1 MMFHRRIHFFKKS
14 YILFLVLY
22 LFSTHIQA
30 DSIDFMLWKYRV
42 EAIATVGKGTYA
54 PLWLTAN
61 RYGWGS
67 TTPNAAA
74 IRTGVFGQVPI
85 QLYGHMSVGVDL
97 SGAYHF
103 SSQLALQQM
112 YLDLGWKRLNLSL
125 GMKERCTF
133 LRSDLSL
140 SSGTLVED
148 ANARPV
154 PQARLELTDYVPV
167 PWTRKW
173 LGLKGYLAY
182 GKFTDSDWQEDFVA
196 AGQRFVRGA
205 YYHSKGALFRIGNQ
219 EKWPWSLELGL
230 QMATQFGGAQYRK
243 TASGDVQYE
252 FGVPIDWKTLVRVF
266 LAMQGGGT
274 STRGD
279 QLNAE
284 GNTVGAWLGRFVY
297 DFPNNWKLQVYA
309 EHYFEDES
317 EMFFQYGMWRDGLLG
332 IDLTLPK
339 KRWVDRV
346 VWEGLASDHQAGPIL
361 YEWFDATFPGIQ
373 ISACDNYYNHGFYGG
388 WQHWGLGMG
397 HPLLPGPAYNAD
409 HSIRFS
415 SNRVRAHHVGI
426 SGSPFRDWSYR
437 MKISFARHWGTYKQ
451 PLKEVTRQTS
461 GLVEVTWKPSVWDG
475 WSFSGA
481 VAADLGGLIGNSLG
495 GMVTVKKEGVLLKR

>member
-1 MMFHRRIHFFKKS
+1 MRK
-14 YILFLVLY
+14 LVFCLLTIFVGVSFQTWGQDY
-22 LFSTHIQA
+22 QR
-30 DSIDFMLWKYRV
+30 WQYRV
-42 EAIATVGKGTYA
+42 EAVATVGKGTYA

-67 TTPNAAA
+67 TMPNVSAVRA
-74 IRTGVFGQVPI
+74 GMFGIVSI
-85 QLYGHMSVGVDL
+85 QRYGHLAVGMDL

-103 SSQLALQQM
+103 ASRLAIQQM
-112 YLDLGWKRLNLSL
+112 HLDLGWKQLNLSL
-125 GMKERCTF
+125 GMKERSPF

-154 PQARLELTDYVPV
+154 PQARLELMDYVPV
-167 PWTRKW
+167 PWTREW
-173 LGLKGYLAY
+173 LGLKGYVAY

-205 YYHSKGALFRIGNQ
+205 YYHSKGALLRVGNQ
-219 EKWPWSLELGL
+219 KKRPWSLELGL

-243 TASGDVQYE
+243 TASGDAQYE

-284 GNTVGAWLGRFVY
+284 GNTVGAWLGRFTY
-297 DFPNNWKLQVYA
+297 DFPSDWKLQVYA

-339 KRWVDRV
+339 NRWVDRV
-346 VWEGLASDHQAGPIL
+346 VWEGLASDDQAGPIL
-361 YEWFDATFPGIQ
+361 YEWFDASFGGIQ

-397 HPLLPGPAYNAD
+397 HPLLPGPAYDAD
-409 HSIRFS
+409 HSIRFR
-415 SNRVRAHHVGI
+415 SNRVRAHHIGI
-426 SGSPFRDWSYR
+426 SGSPFQDWSYR
-437 MKISFARHWGTYKQ
+437 VKISFARHWGTYNQ
-451 PLKEVTRQTS
+451 PLKEVTWQTS
-461 GLVEVTWKPSVWDG
+461 GLAELTWKPSAWDG

-481 VAADLGGLIGNSLG
+481 VAADLGGLIGKSLG
-495 GMVTVKKEGVLLKR
+495 GMVTVKKEGILLKR

>member
-1 MMFHRRIHFFKKS
+1 MIVFMRRKIW
-14 YILFLVLY
+14 FLIFVCLSVCNRIA
-22 LFSTHIQA
+22 LAQ
-30 DSIDFMLWKYRV
+30 DFLLWKYRV
-42 EAIATVGKGTYA
+42 EALVTAGKGAYA
-54 PLWLTAN
+54 PLWLAAN

-67 TTPNAAA
+67 TIPNAAA
-74 IRTGVFGQVPI
+74 VRAGIFGEVPI
-85 QLYGHMSVGVDL
+85 QQYGHLASGIEM

-103 SSQLALQQM
+103 ASRLAIQQM
-112 YLDLGWKRLNLSL
+112 YLDLGWKQLNLSL
-125 GMKERCTF
+125 GMKERSPF

-154 PQARLELTDYVPV
+154 PQARLELTDYVSV

-173 LGLKGYLAY
+173 LGLKGYVAY

-196 AGQRFVRGA
+196 IGQRFVRGA
-205 YYHSKGALFRIGNQ
+205 YYHSKGAMLRIENQ
-219 EKWPWSLELGL
+219 EKRPWSLELGL

-243 TASGDVQYE
+243 TASGDAQYE

-266 LAMQGGGT
+266 WAMQGGGT
-274 STRGD
+274 STVAD

-284 GNTVGAWLGRFVY
+284 GNTVGAWLGRFIY
-297 DFPNNWKLQVYA
+297 DFSNDWKLQVYA

-339 KRWVDRV
+339 NRWVDRV
-346 VWEGLASDHQAGPIL
+346 VWEGLASDHQAGPIQ

-409 HSIRFS
+409 HSIRFR
-415 SNRVRAHHVGI
+415 SNRVRAHHIGI

-437 MKISFARHWGTYKQ
+437 VKISFARHWGTYNQ

-461 GLVEVTWKPSVWDG
+461 GLAEVTYQPKALTG
-475 WSFSGA
+475 WSFS
-481 VAADLGGLIGNSLG
+481 AALAGDKGGLIGNSIG
-495 GMVTVKKEGVLLKR
+495 GMITVKKKGVLLKR